1 MMTTAV
7 DARAITQLDHNQA
20 MQVTNVEFARLLS
33 AVRELDA
40 EDWTRPTDC
49 VGWNVRAVM
58 LHLLGSAEA
67 NASLRETAHQM
78 RNGKR
83 LFQEIGGDHWVD
95 GINEL
100 QIRERSTV
108 TNEEIVNRYAAVIP
122 KALSSRQRLPRLIRS
137 LPLVDMGEPY
147 GRRSVGF
154 LMDIVY
160 TRDVWMHRVDIAR
173 ATDRPLVLTPEHDGR
188 IVADIVGEWARV
200 YGHDFTLQLDGPAGG
215 SYFAGA
221 GSEPLRIDAI
231 EFARVL
237 SGRGSGTGL
246 LAYSFPL

>member
-1 MMTTAV
+1 MMTMSV
-7 DARAITQLDHNQA
+7 DARAITQLDHKAA
-20 MQVTNVEFARLLS
+20 MQVTNVEFARMLS
-33 AVRELDA
+33 AVRDLDA
-40 EDWTRPTDC
+40 DDWARPTDC
-49 VGWNVRAVM
+49 VGWDVRAVM

-83 LFQEIGGDHWVD
+83 LFKEIGGDHWVD

-108 TNEEIVNRYAAVIP
+108 TNEEIANRYAAVIP

-137 LPLVDMGEPY
+137 MPLVDMGEPY
-147 GRRSVGF
+147 GRRAVGF

-160 TRDVWMHRVDIAR
+160 TRDVWMHRIDIAR
-173 ATDRPLVLTPEHDGR
+173 ATDNPLVLTPEHDGR

-200 YGHDFTLQLDGPAGG
+200 YGHDFTLELDGPAGG
-215 SYFAGA
+215 SYCAGA